1 MTVNHE
7 TIARNS
13 AVRNANTTMVETYEP
28 EVERD
33 LRSSWLAVGLYGLR
47 FALGFEFLWAFL
59 DKAFGL
65 GYSTPNAR
73 AWIHGGSPTAGFLK
87 GASAGPVRG
96 FFHSLAGSAVVD
108 WLFMLGLLG
117 VGLAFILGVA
127 IRPAAFFG
135 AVILAMMWFAVWVP
149 AKMAA
154 GQPTGSTNPIVDEHI
169 IGILAFIVVGS
180 LATLSSGFLGRR
192 WGSSRLVQSQPWLR

>member
-7 TIARNS
+7 TKVRNS
-13 AVRNANTTMVETYEP
+13 MLRNANTTMVATYEP
-28 EVERD
+28 EVARD
-33 LRSSWLAVGLYGLR
+33 VWSSWLAVDLYGLR

-59 DKAFGL
+59 DKSFGL

-73 AWIHGGSPTAGFLK
+73 AWIHGGSPTTGFLT
-87 GASAGPVRG
+87 GASAGPFRG

-108 WLFMLGLLG
+108 WLFTLGLLG
-117 VGLAFILGVA
+117 VGLAFILGMA

-154 GQPTGSTNPIVDEHI
+154 GQPTGSANTTVDEHI

-192 WGSSRLVQSQPWLR
+192 WGSSRLVQSHPWLR

>member
-7 TIARNS
+7 TIVRNS
-13 AVRNANTTMVETYEP
+13 AVRNANTSMVATYEP

-33 LRSSWLAVGLYGLR
+33 VRSSWLAVGLYGLR
-47 FALGFEFLWAFL
+47 FALGIEFLWAFL

-65 GYSTPNAR
+65 GYSTPKAS
-73 AWIHGGSPTAGFLK
+73 AWINGGSPTTGFLT
-87 GASAGPVRG
+87 GASAGPFRG

-135 AVILAMMWFAVWVP
+135 TVILAMMWLAVWP
-149 AKMAA
+149 LARMA
-154 GQPTGSTNPIVDEHI
+154 GGHLTGSTNPIVDAHI
-169 IGILAFIVVGS
+169 IGILGFIVVGS
-180 LATLSSGFLGRR
+180 LATLCSGFLGRR